1 MSTSHLLQLRDELPA
16 DAAAI
21 HALTKAAFLDAPHR
35 SGMEQ
40 FIVDA
45 LRRDG
50 MLSAS
55 VVAIRDDTLVGHAA
69 ASPVRMDGK
78 DADWHGL
85 GPVSVLPDHQ
95 GQGMGRQLIDAV
107 LSRLRAQGAAGCV
120 VLGDPAYY
128 ARFGFRAWPQLRLPD
143 VPAEYFQLLPFT
155 GILPEGEV
163 AYATAFAA
171 NA

>member
-1 MSTSHLLQLRDELPA
+1 MSIATTLALRDELPA

-21 HALTKAAFLDAPHR
+21 HALTIEAFRSAPHR
-35 SGMEQ
+35 SGTEP

-55 VVAIRDDTLVGHAA
+55 VVALRDGDIIGHAA
-69 ASPVRMDGK
+69 TSPVRIDGR
-78 DADWHGL
+78 DLAWHGL
-85 GPVSVLPDHQ
+85 GPVAVMPSHQ
-95 GQGMGRQLIDAV
+95 RTGIGRQLVDAV

-128 ARFGFRAWPQLRLPD
+128 ARFGFRAWPQLRLPG
-143 VPAEYFQLLPFT
+143 VPAEYFQALPF
-155 GILPEGEV
+155 GDDIPVGDV
-163 AYATAFAA
+163 AYAPAFDATA
-171 NA
+171 